1 MSTLADR
8 VADRDLQTVDMPINM
23 GPQHPST
30 HGVFRMLLTV
40 DGERVVDVE
49 PVIGY
54 LHRGTEKL
62 CEVNRYLQCIVL
74 MDRLDYVSALN
85 NELAYVMAVE
95 KLMGIEV
102 PERAEYIRVIMCEL
116 NRLASHFMF
125 YGAFG
130 EDIGLSTPFLY
141 GFRERERLQLI
152 FEEVT
157 GARMNHNWFRIGG
170 LKEDVPPNFVERIN
184 ETLPLIEQGIADCDS
199 LLTENEIFVERTRG
213 IGVISATDA
222 IDYGLSGPVL
232 RGSGVSFDVRT
243 ALPYSVYDRFDF
255 AVPLGTDG
263 DVYDRYSVRLEE
275 MRQSVRIVR
284 QAIDQ
289 LPDGPILAKMPK
301 SIRPPAGETFV
312 GVENPRG
319 DFAVYLVS
327 HGGNTPY
334 RVKTRGPSFCNLMG
348 LRHLLR
354 DAYVADAVVI
364 LGSLDIV
371 LGEVDR

>member
-1 MSTLADR
+1 MSTLIER
-8 VADRDLQTVDMPINM
+8 PLQTVDMPINM

-40 DGERVVDVE
+40 DGEKVVDVE

-62 CEVNRYLQCIVL
+62 CEVNRYLQCVVL
-74 MDRLDYVSALN
+74 MDRLDYVSAFN
-85 NELAYVMAVE
+85 NELAYCLAVE
-95 KLMGIEV
+95 RLMGVEV
-102 PERAEYIRVIMCEL
+102 PERAEYVRVILCEL

-170 LKEDVPPNFVERIN
+170 LKEDVPPDFVARVEETLDQVER
-184 ETLPLIEQGIADCDS
+184 GIAECDA
-199 LLTENEIFVERTRG
+199 LLTKNEIFLERSRG

-222 IDYGLSGPVL
+222 LDYSLTGPAL
-232 RGSGVSFDVRT
+232 RASGVNYDVRK

-255 AVPLGTDG
+255 DVPLGTDG
-263 DVYDRYSVRLEE
+263 DVYDRYMVRIEE
-275 MRQSVRIVR
+275 MRQSVRIAR
-284 QAIDQ
+284 QAIAG
-289 LPDGPILAKMPK
+289 LPGGPIIAKMPK
-301 SIRPPAGETFV
+301 SIRPPAGEAFA

-319 DFAVYLVS
+319 DFAVYLIS

-334 RVKTRGPSFCNLMG
+334 RVKLRGPSFCNLMG